1 MGSDRLS
8 MLHLNSIDGAKES
21 RYLEMWRLSE
31 VTEKQPTTA
40 VGNTGVRGS
49 DVAYLLINF
58 WILLW
63 TIDAFLRSG
72 QKRFHH
78 GAVITAAWEGSGVQA
93 PVESVTF

>member
-1 MGSDRLS
+1 MDSASLP

-31 VTEKQPTTA
+31 ATEKQPTTA
-40 VGNTGVRGS
+40 VGNIGVRGC

-63 TIDAFLRSG
+63 RLMLVSEVARNAFKTER
-72 QKRFHH
+72 
-78 GAVITAAWEGSGVQA
+78 E
-93 PVESVTF
+93 